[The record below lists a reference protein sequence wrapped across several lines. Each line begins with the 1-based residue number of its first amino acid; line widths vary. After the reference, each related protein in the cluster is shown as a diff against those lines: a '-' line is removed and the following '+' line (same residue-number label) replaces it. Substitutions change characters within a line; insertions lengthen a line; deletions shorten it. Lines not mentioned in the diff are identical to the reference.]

1 MVPLNSVAGTVPM
14 ALINRFALH
23 VALFAG
29 FLFGLLA
36 LPLDTAWAHHTGKS
50 VAPAAAK
57 VKSKRCGSASWYAL
71 DGRLTANGERMS
83 SKKMTAAHKH
93 LPFGTKVRVTNKRN
107 GKSVVVRINDRGPF
121 IAGRVIDV
129 TPTAARK
136 LGFRHKGHADVSLKV
151 ISGNRK
157 GKPLCA

>member
-1 MVPLNSVAGTVPM
+1 M
-14 ALINRFALH
+14 ALLYRYAFHAAAL
-23 VALFAG
+23 VG
-29 FLFGLLA
+29 FVGGLLA
-36 LPLDTAWAHHTGKS
+36 LPLDVAWAHHTTKTIQKTVPIENAG
-50 VAPAAAK
+50 AK
-57 VKSKRCGSASWYAL
+57 TAKKRCGSASWYAL

-93 LPFGTKVRVTNKRN
+93 LPFGTKVRVTNRRN

-129 TPTAARK
+129 TPLAARK
-136 LGFRHKGHADVSLKV
+136 LGFAKRGHAQVSLKV
-151 ISGNRK
+151 IEGNRR